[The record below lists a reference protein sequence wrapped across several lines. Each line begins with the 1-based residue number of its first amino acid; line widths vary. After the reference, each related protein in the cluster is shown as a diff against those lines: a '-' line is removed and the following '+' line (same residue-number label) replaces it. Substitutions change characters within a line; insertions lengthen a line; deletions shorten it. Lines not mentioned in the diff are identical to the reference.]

1 MKLEITPEQ
10 ENKLRELRAQ
20 SNQFYD
26 AGQFEECIRINKQ
39 AWSLLP
45 EPKENTSDSFHI
57 SRSLAGY
64 FLKLGKLEE
73 AEEWISV
80 LLNCAKHR
88 IDMGE
93 RELLAAEV
101 AFAKGDLGKARA
113 HLKTADKNSKGKVWR
128 IAPKEITDFY
138 KSK

>member
-1 MKLEITPEQ
+1 MKLEITAEL
-10 ENKLRELRAQ
+10 ENQLMDLRAK

-73 AEEWISV
+73 AEEWVSV

-101 AFAKGDLGKARA
+101 AFAKGEPDKARA
-113 HLKTADKNSKGKVWR
+113 YLKTADKNSKGNVWR
-128 IAPKEITDFY
+128 IAPKEIIVFY
-138 KSK
+138 K